1 MANNLLE
8 QYKYGLN
15 YGDLSFSRYN
25 SKSHKDKVKNEN
37 VIDIF
42 KLLIQ
47 AIAYYLT
54 ITFL

>member
-42 KLLIQ
+42 KPLIQ
-47 AIAYYLT
+47 AIAYNSL
-54 ITFL
+54 